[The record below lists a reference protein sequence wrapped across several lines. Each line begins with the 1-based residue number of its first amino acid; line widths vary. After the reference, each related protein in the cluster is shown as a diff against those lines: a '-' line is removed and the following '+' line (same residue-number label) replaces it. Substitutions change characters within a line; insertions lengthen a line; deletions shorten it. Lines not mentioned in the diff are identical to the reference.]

1 MPNQIKKSRLKKTSV
16 LKAIAWLPAM
26 VAWPVFLLYLSVWV
40 NLTSAATAWLLLIP
54 IGWIVITYL
63 CIGNKS
69 AVALVLFFAAFYIS
83 PLPMYNLKAGLDCG
97 SIPDWKCRWTC
108 KSRVE
113 LIDLGIGHH
122 DISNDF
128 WYDNPDITKVGGFCD
143 VHRIACHM
151 DGGAYD
157 VLC

>member
-1 MPNQIKKSRLKKTSV
+1 MPNQIKKRRLKKTSV
-16 LKAIAWLPAM
+16 LKAIAWLPAI
-26 VAWPVFLLYLSVWV
+26 VAWPVLFLYLVDWV
-40 NLTSAATAWLLLIP
+40 NPTSAATAWLLLIP
-54 IGWIVITYL
+54 LGWIVITYL
-63 CIGNKS
+63 CIRMKGV
-69 AVALVLFFAAFYIS
+69 VALALFIAVFYIS
-83 PLPMYNLKAGLDCG
+83 PFPMYFTKGGLDCG

-143 VHRIACHM
+143 AHQIACHI
-151 DGGAYD
+151 DGSSMW
-157 VLC
+157 C